1 MISRIN
7 FIKIITFYLYT
18 PTKLNN
24 DNFSVEEVFNFDI
37 VFSKYLNNIKILLQN
52 RLTILN
58 KRHNK
63 TNEIET
69 KQINKI
75 LTSISIVEKTV
86 ALSDFVDQIY
96 DLYVEKVSNTG
107 NVFPGIGKRL
117 TYIINKIEN
126 DELEGLEAI
135 NELQYYKET
144 IDLYSNELENL
155 LTFYESNFEN
165 TKSEEG
171 SLLWKLNKIKELVEK

>member
-1 MISRIN
+1 MAEEKRV
-7 FIKIITFYLYT
+7 IKIKSIEDLI
-18 PTKLNN
+18 
-24 DNFSVEEVFNFDI
+24 S
-37 VFSKYLNNIKILLQN
+37 Q
-52 RLTILN
+52 LN
-58 KRHNK
+58 KEGYSNVVKDASNRV
-63 TNEIET
+63 I
-69 KQINKI
+69 
-75 LTSISIVEKTV
+75 
-86 ALSDFVDQIY
+86 
-96 DLYVEKVSNTG
+96 LYVEKVSNTG

-171 SLLWKLNKIKELVEK
+171 SLLWKLNKIKEVERSIKNKYEEQINPLIAKELNKQVSVNANDSFSKELIGLKKREKEYIIHR